1 MIFTR
6 ANFSDP
12 DFKKLIVQL
21 DKDLLGR
28 YPLIQHKFA
37 PFNFMDEHARI
48 VLVHDG
54 EAPIACGAFRP
65 KSNETVEIKRMFTH
79 PDYRKRGIGK
89 QVLNKLELWA
99 KEEGFVVSILETGNN
114 QPEAIAAYQ
123 KSEYIQIPNFAP
135 YENVKESLCFSKK
148 L

>member
-1 MIFTR
+1 MRT
-6 ANFSDP
+6 NFSNP

-37 PFNFMDEHARI
+37 PFNFMDEQAR
-48 VLVHDG
+48 VMLVHDG
-54 EAPIACGAFRP
+54 ARPVACGAFRP
-65 KSNETVEIKRMFTH
+65 RDKETIEIKRMFTH
-79 PDYRKRGIGK
+79 PDYRDRGIGK
-89 QVLNKLELWA
+89 QVLFGLEQWA
-99 KEEGFVVSILETGNN
+99 KEEGFGVAILETGNS

-123 KSEYIQIPNFAP
+123 KSGYIQIPNFPP
-135 YENVKESLCFSKK
+135 YENVKESICFSKK